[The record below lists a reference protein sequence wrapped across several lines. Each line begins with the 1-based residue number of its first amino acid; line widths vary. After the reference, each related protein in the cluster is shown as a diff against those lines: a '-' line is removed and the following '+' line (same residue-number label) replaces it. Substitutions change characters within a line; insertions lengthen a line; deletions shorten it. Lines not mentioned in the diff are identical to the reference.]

1 MTGFEPGGRDEA
13 YRRLY
18 DTNVRAIL
26 GYALRRTTS
35 SEDAADVTAE
45 TMLVAWRR
53 LHEMPAGDDAR
64 LWLYGVARRVLA
76 NHRRGAERR
85 DRLGTRLR
93 EQLAAVVPDP
103 ADHVADRLGVRAAL
117 DRLGPSD
124 RELLQLTAW
133 EGLEPRE
140 VAEVLG
146 IPARTVRTRLS
157 RARARLRHELGDVSP
172 PAGHAPGDAA
182 LFTGREAR

>member
-1 MTGFEPGGRDEA
+1 MSGYEPGRRHET

-18 DTNVRAIL
+18 DDNVRAIL

-35 SEDAADVTAE
+35 AEDAADVTAE

-53 LHEMPAGDDAR
+53 LHELPPDDEAR

-76 NHRRGAERR
+76 NHRRGDERR
-85 DRLGTRLR
+85 ERLGSRLR
-93 EQLAAVVPDP
+93 EQLATSLPDH
-103 ADHVADRLGVRAAL
+103 ADGVADRVGVRGAL
-117 DRLGPSD
+117 SRLSRSD
-124 RELLQLTAW
+124 RELLELTAW
-133 EGLEPRE
+133 EDLEPRD
-140 VAEVLG
+140 VAVVLG

-157 RARARLRHELGDVSP
+157 RARARLRDELGDEWASS
-172 PAGHAPGDAA
+172 GHAPEANE

>member
-1 MTGFEPGGRDEA
+1 MTGYEPGGRDEA

-18 DTNVRAIL
+18 DANVRAIL

-35 SEDAADVTAE
+35 PEDAADVTAE

-76 NHRRGAERR
+76 NQRRGSERR
-85 DRLGTRLR
+85 DRLGARLR
-93 EQLAAVVPDP
+93 EQLTTVSPDP
-103 ADHVADRLGVRAAL
+103 TDAVADRLGVRAAL
-117 DRLGPSD
+117 GRLGASD
-124 RELLQLTAW
+124 RELLELTAW

-157 RARARLRHELGDVSP
+157 RARARLRAELGDV
-172 PAGHAPGDAA
+172 PAPSGHAPEDTA